1 MKKITILILA
11 LSLFSCKEDP
21 KEETLDKN
29 IDNESVIDK
38 SLMRVSFN
46 LIAEKDDKAC
56 LFYTEDGTIN
66 FEDKKTIWTDIIGS
80 TSEKEI
86 VFTLPKDVL
95 PTHLRIDLGRGKN
108 PEQKYIDIKGF
119 KISYFD
125 KEFVAKDSAIFNYFY
140 PNKDVNIKTPNS
152 TILKKIDI
160 NQETAV
166 ILYPH
171 MPLTEELEKIV
182 KQ

>member
-1 MKKITILILA
+1 MKKIVTLILA
-11 LSLFSCKEDP
+11 LSLFSCKEDS
-21 KEETLDKN
+21 KEEKVDKN
-29 IDNESVIDK
+29 VENESVIDK

-66 FEDKKTIWTDIIGS
+66 FEDKKTVWADIKGS
-80 TSEKEI
+80 SSESEI

-125 KEFVAKDSAIFNYFY
+125 KEFVAKDSTVFNYFY
-140 PNKDVNIKTPNS
+140 PNKDINIITPNS
-152 TILKKIDI
+152 TVLKKIDV